1 LWGFFLAAFVVGSL
15 FGPPT
20 AFGGVPPLLNFQG
33 RIVIGGVSFNGTG
46 QFQFAL
52 VDNTGTNTFWS
63 NDGTSTGGGEPAA
76 AVSLIL
82 TNGLYAIVLGDTN
95 VSGMSQPIDPDT
107 FTNGDVRLRVWFNDN
122 THGFEQ
128 LSPDQRIVSAGYS
141 LVAQT
146 ANNLSGLI
154 SSAQLPGNLATT
166 NFVLAQGFVTGTV
179 TNGLVTAAITN
190 GLATT
195 NYADALTNGLV
206 TAAITNA
213 LATTNFVLA
222 QGFVT
227 GTVTNGLVTAAI
239 TNGLATTGYV
249 DAETNGFVTAAI
261 TNGLATTNYANG
273 LTNGLATT
281 AFVLSQSF
289 VTAAITNGLA
299 TTNYANGLTNGL
311 ATTAFVLS
319 QSFVTAAITNA
330 LATTNYA
337 NALTNSLATTN
348 FVRAATNGF
357 VTAAITNALATT
369 NYANA
374 LTNSLATTNF
384 VRAATNG
391 FVTAAITNG
400 LATTNFVLAQ
410 GYTPVKTIWS
420 GTSGGTVIALNATV
434 FFPPNNSSSTATLI
448 DGAGDGTRVPVTE
461 TMTLTNLYL
470 VISAAPGSSHTN
482 TLTIMTNGVA
492 SPLTVMIF
500 NTGITATNNT
510 TVGVTIPAG
519 TEIGVKI
526 TTQIGATA
534 ANWEWSFEGR

>member
-1 LWGFFLAAFVVGSL
+1 MAEC
-15 FGPPT
+15 
-20 AFGGVPPLLNFQG
+20 
-33 RIVIGGVSFNGTG
+33 IVIGGVSFNGTG

-195 NYADALTNGLV
+195 
-206 TAAITNA
+206 
-213 LATTNFVLA
+213 
-222 QGFVT
+222 
-227 GTVTNGLVTAAI
+227 
-239 TNGLATTGYV
+239 GYV

-261 TNGLATTNYANG
+261 TNGLATTNYADA

-281 AFVLSQSF
+281 AFVLSQS
-289 VTAAITNGLA
+289 
-299 TTNYANGLTNGL
+299 
-311 ATTAFVLS
+311 
-319 QSFVTAAITNA
+319 
-330 LATTNYA
+330 
-337 NALTNSLATTN
+337 
-348 FVRAATNGF
+348 F